1 MGATLIGL
9 DPYRQV
15 NLENTLYFVQ
25 GAPFPSNNRIALLEA
40 QSLQA
45 KIERDGQGN
54 YVITH
59 LGNVNSWET
68 QTVITSQHTGGVPRF
83 LAHGQRYLLRHGDK
97 ITIDPYQFTYYSA
110 QAYVQYARNA
120 AYAHHARQAQA
131 RSSTSGWVVAVVIFL
146 IIAFFV
152 ASQQSSNSAAQN
164 TTAQETLTSFC
175 TNLTTDNAQTAYSLF
190 STHVQQ
196 LMSEQ
201 QFEEKV
207 RQDGPNT
214 CQATAVQQ
222 KNTTATGTLTYTFT
236 GGKPEEIS
244 SVRLIKQN
252 GGWKIDNSTP

>member
-1 MGATLIGL
+1 MGATLIGP

-15 NLENTLYFVQ
+15 NLENTLYFVY
-25 GAPFPSNNRIALLEA
+25 GAPFPSNDRITLLEA

-45 KIERDGQGN
+45 KIERDGQGH

-68 QTVITSQHTGGVPRF
+68 QTLITRQSAGGVPRF
-83 LAHGQRYLLRHGDK
+83 LPYNQPYILQHGDK
-97 ITIDPYQFTYYSA
+97 ITIGPYEFTYYSA

-120 AYAHHARQAQA
+120 AYAHRARQAQA
-131 RSSTSGWVVAVVIFL
+131 RSNASGWGVAVVIFL
-146 IIAFFV
+146 IIVVFV

-164 TTAQETLTSFC
+164 TTAQDTLTSFC
-175 TNLTTDNAQTAYSLF
+175 TNLTTDNAQTAYGLF
-190 STHVQQ
+190 STRVQQ
-196 LMSEQ
+196 QMSEQ
-201 QFEEKV
+201 QFEQKV
-207 RQDGPNT
+207 QQDGPIT

-244 SVRLIKQN
+244 SARLIKQN